1 MKIAVLGTGMVGRAV
16 AVGLARIGLDVVIGT
31 RDPEGNLAHRGAEE
45 FGTWSAMH
53 SEIGVGTYAEA
64 ARDAALVVN
73 ALNGAVSVAG
83 IRAAGIAD
91 GTVLLDI
98 ANPLDFSGDLPTLFV
113 CNNDSLG
120 EHIQRQFPALR
131 VVKSLNTMTAPAM
144 VDPHLIA
151 DGDFTT
157 FVSGNDDAA
166 KAQVMSLLGSLGH
179 TDVIDLGDITTAR
192 GTEALMLAWI
202 RLMGPLGSPYFTW
215 KVAR

>member
-16 AVGLARIGLDVVIGT
+16 AIGLSQLGLEVVIGT
-31 RDPEGNLAHRGAEE
+31 RDPAETLARTGAEE
-45 FGTWSAMH
+45 FGTWAAMH
-53 SEIGVGTYAEA
+53 DEVSVASYADA

-73 ALNGAVSVAG
+73 ALNGAASLDG
-83 IRAAGIAD
+83 IRDAEIAD
-91 GTVLLDI
+91 DTVLLDI
-98 ANPLDFSGDLPTLFV
+98 ANPLDFSGEQPTLFV
-113 CNNDSLG
+113 SNDDSLG
-120 EHIQRQFPALR
+120 ERIQRVFPHLR

-144 VDPHLIA
+144 VEPQLIA

-179 TDVIDLGDITTAR
+179 NDVIDVGDITTAR
-192 GTEALMLAWI
+192 GTEALMLLWI

-215 KVAR
+215 KVSR